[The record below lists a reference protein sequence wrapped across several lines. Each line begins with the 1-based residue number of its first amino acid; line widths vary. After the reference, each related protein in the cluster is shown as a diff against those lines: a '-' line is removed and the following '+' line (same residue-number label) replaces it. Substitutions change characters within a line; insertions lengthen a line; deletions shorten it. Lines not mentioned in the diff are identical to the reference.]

1 MIREDKMT
9 DITAAKAKKT
19 PMFRTLIVAGLIILV
34 FSISAGVSLGAI
46 SIPFSTVWGVVIN
59 NMVSE
64 LIDVDW
70 SKGREA
76 IVWDIRL
83 PRTILACF
91 VGAGLALVVASLQAV
106 TRNPLADPHLLGISA
121 GAAFG
126 AILALLHTGL
136 FLGLITIPLFA
147 F

>member
-1 MIREDKMT
+1 MT
-9 DITAAKAKKT
+9 EPDAASANNKT
-19 PMFRTLIVAGLIILV
+19 KFRTHIVAGLIILV

-64 LIDVDW
+64 LIDIDW

-91 VGAGLALVVASLQAV
+91 VGAGLALVGASLQAV

-121 GAAFG
+121 AGLGFPLRQRPRG
-126 AILALLHTGL
+126 IRVEKVRLALSVKAGDQR
-136 FLGLITIPLFA
+136 
-147 F
+147 